1 MSSADR
7 PMAVLELVGLSKSIG
22 RRVVVSEVSLS
33 LRSGQ
38 VVGLFGPNGAG
49 KTTTFYMIAG
59 ILSPDA
65 GQIMLD
71 GRDITRLSLSQRAAS
86 RINYLAQE
94 SSIFRH
100 LSVRDNILA
109 ILEYRHD
116 LSSRQMHSECDRLLH
131 KFNLS
136 AISDSLGIRLSG
148 GERRRTEIAR
158 LLAASPR
165 IVLMDEPFSGIDP
178 ISIKETKTIIGNLR
192 DQGISILLTDHNFRE
207 SLEICDYVYIF
218 NNGRI
223 VASDK
228 PDRIVANPIVQKV
241 YLGTESENTV

>member
-7 PMAVLELVGLSKSIG
+7 PAAVLDLVGLTKRIG

-33 LRSGQ
+33 LRRGQ

-65 GQIMLD
+65 GRILLD
-71 GRDITRLSLSQRAAS
+71 GHDITELSLSQRAAS

-94 SSIFRH
+94 SSVFRH

-109 ILEYRHD
+109 ILEYRRD
-116 LSSRQMHSECDRLLH
+116 LSAWQMRNECDRLLRE
-131 KFNLS
+131 FNLNT
-136 AISDSLGIRLSG
+136 ISDSLGIRLSG
-148 GERRRTEIAR
+148 GERRRTEIAM
-158 LLAASPR
+158 LLAARPR

-178 ISIKETKTIIGNLR
+178 ISIKETKAIISRLR
-192 DQGISILLTDHNFRE
+192 NQGISILLTDHNFRE

-223 VASDK
+223 VAGDR
-228 PDRIVANPIVQKV
+228 PERIVADPVVQKV
-241 YLGTESENTV
+241 YLGTWPDDTA